1 MKQLFRLLPSVYP
14 LLLPEQELL
23 KFITSKELKV
33 LSKAGILVTGVPL
46 QSAACQTCDALHEV
60 HANSDSKFFYICP
73 EAGKEYVE
81 KDALATWMI
90 QYQHLFE
97 SLTQK
102 LNIAADIHE
111 MQKGT
116 LWRLGS
122 VHLDKNSLPVYFS
135 RGKIEDKL
143 LKTTPGII
151 IIASRAQKSFETE
164 NSTKLVCLGDLIA
177 DKVGKNIWDKR
188 KWVSALT
195 SMHRRASFESNG
207 DLLVDSKRIVSV
219 KPTSAPF
226 YFLKVLNKHFDNAV
240 SQKNIFS
247 YCEGKL
253 AKLHGLSEWKSEYT
267 EQTFSNKMKQLI
279 KQGASDKKLIDK
291 IIQST
296 RTSDSSK
303 AYRLTNPD

>member
-1 MKQLFRLLPSVYP
+1 MAVYP
-14 LLLPEQELL
+14 LALPEQELL
-23 KFITSKELKV
+23 KLITSKELKT
-33 LSKAGILVTGVPL
+33 LSQAGIFVTGVSL
-46 QSAACQTCDALHEV
+46 QSIACQTCDALHEV
-60 HANSDSKFFYICP
+60 HTNSSSKFFYVCP
-73 EAGKEYVE
+73 KAGKEYIE
-81 KDALATWMI
+81 KHELVTWTV
-90 QYQHLFE
+90 QYQTLFL
-97 SLTQK
+97 SLTK
-102 LNIAADIHE
+102 ELNLAEDIHE
-111 MQKGT
+111 MQKNT
-116 LWRLGS
+116 FWRLGTMY
-122 VHLDKNSLPVYFS
+122 VNKNSLPVYFS

-151 IIASRAQKSFETE
+151 IIASRAQKSLETE